1 MKHKILNKYSCK
13 NVSKTR
19 SLTAQLD
26 GLSEEMLFLK
36 GILLQLINEHVLLK
50 CSLKK
55 TLSRL
60 NYNER

>member
-1 MKHKILNKYSCK
+1 MKHKILNKYDYK

-36 GILLQLINEHVLLK
+36 GILLQLINKRFIKMFFEK
-50 CSLKK
+50 A
-55 TLSRL
+55 LSRF